1 LRSFLGDS
9 LSSGVAMCT
18 HILYHWQWQ
27 YDTFHEQSYMCVPLR
42 FYAKIFYTINS
53 LKIKNFL
60 GRKMDIKKTF
70 LWKRN
75 GQKWCVLL
83 FLCSFGPKKHR
94 KTPVFL
100 SPLKNDPQQKWSVF
114 KSEIVTANIFIGY
127 QYLANQQQKT
137 AWKSSY
143 STFLVGIPEVWKKS

>member
-1 LRSFLGDS
+1 MHLEQSVRHIPWTELYVRSTSVL
-9 LSSGVAMCT
+9 CKN
-18 HILYHWQWQ
+18 ILY
-27 YDTFHEQSYMCVPLR
+27 YKLSEDKKLLR
-42 FYAKIFYTINS
+42 PENGYKE
-53 LKIKNFL
+53 
-60 GRKMDIKKTF
+60 TF

-75 GQKWCVLL
+75 GQKWCFLL